1 MLVILIISVAIL
13 FIANFQLRRKLCNTD
28 RYLGSRIIEF
38 SQKFNDVDG
47 SDDGLR
53 GRILCLEH
61 DFEELQ
67 AHYSQLEQDFVSLVA
82 ATLPTPTQLEALE
95 SRLTRKL
102 AETDKLTRKDIKEL
116 FNRSKR
122 RLRLRRV

>member
-13 FIANFQLRRKLCNTD
+13 FIANFRLTLKLRNTD
-28 RYLGSRIIEF
+28 SYLGSRIIEF
-38 SQKFNDVDG
+38 AEKFNDVDG
-47 SDDGLR
+47 LL
-53 GRILCLEH
+53 GRILRLDY
-61 DFEELQ
+61 DFEDLQ
-67 AHYSQLEQDFVSLVA
+67 AQHSQLQQDFRLLVA
-82 ATLPTPTQLEALE
+82 ATLPTPTQLQALE

-116 FNRSKR
+116 FNRSR

>member
-13 FIANFQLRRKLCNTD
+13 FLANFQLRKKIRNTD
-28 RYLGSRIIEF
+28 LYLGSRIIEF

-47 SDDGLR
+47 SDDGFR
-53 GRILCLEH
+53 GRLLRLDY

-67 AHYSQLEQDFVSLVA
+67 AQHSQLQQDFRSLVA
-82 ATLPTPTQLEALE
+82 ATLPTPTQLAALE

-116 FNRSKR
+116 FNRSR

>member
-1 MLVILIISVAIL
+1 MLIILGVAL
-13 FIANFQLRRKLCNTD
+13 FAFFCFSIA
-28 RYLGSRIIEF
+28 YLYFNQANLFEKSSDLYGEF
-38 SQKFNDVDG
+38 SRLRHQEV
-47 SDDGLR
+47 SELR
-53 GRILCLEH
+53 GRLLRLEH

-67 AHYSQLEQDFVSLVA
+67 AQHSQLQQDFRSLVA
-82 ATLPTPTQLEALE
+82 ATLPTPTQLAALE

-116 FNRSKR
+116 FNRSR